1 MQSVT
6 RYHGANSLKP
16 KVSAFYDATS
26 GTFSYVVQDPSSS
39 ACAIIDP
46 LLDFDLNSGELQHR
60 SADAIVR
67 YVESKRL
74 QVQWLIETHVHTDH
88 LSAAQYLKDVL
99 GGKTAIA
106 GAVCKEQRH
115 YARLLNLPRNFKTDG
130 SQFDWLFRNAE
141 HYLIGNMQAS
151 AIYTP
156 GHGLSCMAHLIGN
169 AVFTGDTL
177 LMPDIGTGRADL
189 PGANRARLFHS
200 ARKILRLPARTRLFV
215 GHDYGGEERAYVEY
229 QTTIGQQRRHNCL
242 VSERSRES
250 EFLRRRSALDKQLPA
265 PELLFAAAQVNIRG
279 GHLPPPESNEICYLK
294 IPLRGSPASG
304 AGPSKG

>member
-6 RYHGANSLKP
+6 RYHGADSLKP

-115 YARLLNLPRNFKTDG
+115 YADLLNLPRNFKTVG
-130 SQFDWLFRNAE
+130 
-141 HYLIGNMQAS
+141 
-151 AIYTP
+151 P
-156 GHGLSCMAHLIGN
+156 GKICP
-169 AVFTGDTL
+169 TGTN
-177 LMPDIGTGRADL
+177 IR
-189 PGANRARLFHS
+189 H
-200 ARKILRLPARTRLFV
+200 
-215 GHDYGGEERAYVEY
+215 
-229 QTTIGQQRRHNCL
+229 QQRISCEHRIADQMRHATE
-242 VSERSRES
+242 SMPGSIDGRS
-250 EFLRRRSALDKQLPA
+250 LHIANQVVLGIAKQA
-265 PELLFAAAQVNIRG
+265 IEL
-279 GHLPPPESNEICYLK
+279 
-294 IPLRGSPASG
+294 
-304 AGPSKG
+304 